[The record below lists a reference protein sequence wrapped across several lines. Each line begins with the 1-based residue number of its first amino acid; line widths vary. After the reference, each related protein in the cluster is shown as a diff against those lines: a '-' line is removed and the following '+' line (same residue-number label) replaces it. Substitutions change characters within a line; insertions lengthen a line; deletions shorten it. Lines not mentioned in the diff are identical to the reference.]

1 MIPFFLRV
9 RIACVLSV
17 IVTFCPSITNV
28 FFCKFGLKTRLVR
41 RSEKLTLLPNC
52 LPLPVSS
59 QRAAI
64 VDHLVLLINQSVP
77 VYRYGRDSSRGAT
90 IRRMEIDIVYIAIVI
105 GIILL
110 SMTLHEAMHAF
121 VSFWL
126 GDDTAKH
133 QGRLTLNP
141 IKHIDPFL
149 TILLPVMLALIPGA
163 PIFGGAKP
171 VPFNPDRVKGGEW
184 GAALVA
190 VAGPL
195 TNLFIAFVMF
205 GIGVLSGIITAH
217 GVEGGIASTIILT
230 AVAVNLGFFIF
241 NMLPIPPLDGSRVLY
256 ALAPEFIRRGMEA
269 IERMGLLVIFVLVLL
284 AGSVIGPLLSGVING
299 AWELFTVIFRVS

>member
-1 MIPFFLRV
+1 M
-9 RIACVLSV
+9 
-17 IVTFCPSITNV
+17 
-28 FFCKFGLKTRLVR
+28 
-41 RSEKLTLLPNC
+41 
-52 LPLPVSS
+52 
-59 QRAAI
+59 
-64 VDHLVLLINQSVP
+64 
-77 VYRYGRDSSRGAT
+77 
-90 IRRMEIDIVYIAIVI
+90 DIGYIVI
-105 GIILL
+105 LIGVILF

-121 VSFWL
+121 VGYWL
-126 GDDTAKH
+126 GDDTAKR

-184 GAALVA
+184 GAALIA

-195 TNLFIAFVMF
+195 TNFVIAFIFF
-205 GIGVLSGIITAH
+205 GIGAISGIIT
-217 GVEGGIASTIILT
+217 VEGVQATLVGQIIMTGIY
-230 AVAVNLGFFIF
+230 VNIGFFIF